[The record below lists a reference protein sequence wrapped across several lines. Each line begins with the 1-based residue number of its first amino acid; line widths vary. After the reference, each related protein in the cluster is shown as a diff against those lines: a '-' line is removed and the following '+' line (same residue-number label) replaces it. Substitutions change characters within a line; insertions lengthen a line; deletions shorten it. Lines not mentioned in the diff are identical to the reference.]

1 MKNYCFS
8 KYSGP
13 DTEFS
18 TEIKGENVIIHCVQG
33 THNHGSSKVKLIDR
47 IDYNW
52 EFKYYH
58 GNLVAAHIGGKVI
71 AYGMKGIKK
80 ISFYKN

>member
-18 TEIKGENVIIHCVQG
+18 TEIKGENVIVHCVQG

-71 AYGMKGIKK
+71 AYGMKGIKLM
-80 ISFYKN
+80 SFYKN